1 MRHATLRLTITL
13 GDSAEIESISEA
25 LCGIGRQHDLYVGSV
40 KSNIGH
46 LEASSGIA
54 GFIKAVMVL
63 KKGQIPPQPNFIEE
77 KLGLNLASRKIR
89 VRKFSFEFRMS
100 DC

>member
-1 MRHATLRLTITL
+1 MNFT
-13 GDSAEIESISEA
+13 GDSAEIQSISEA
-25 LCGIGRQHDLYVGSV
+25 ICGNSRKHDLYVGSV

-63 KKGQIPPQPNFIEE
+63 KKQQIPPQPNFIAE
-77 KLGLNLASRKIR
+77 KPGLDLARRRIK
-89 VRKFSFEFRMS
+89 VCVFSIP
-100 DC
+100 D